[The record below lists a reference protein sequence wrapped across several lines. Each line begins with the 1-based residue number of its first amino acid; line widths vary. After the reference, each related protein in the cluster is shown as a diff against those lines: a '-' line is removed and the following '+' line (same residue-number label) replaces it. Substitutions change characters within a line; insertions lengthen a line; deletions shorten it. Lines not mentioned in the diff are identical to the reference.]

1 METNDNLALR
11 ELITAVKAGDESA
24 FVELVEL
31 YNPMLVS
38 LIRSFSFDLRDAY
51 TEACMSLYRA
61 ASSYDVEQD
70 NVTFGL
76 YAKICAE
83 RCLIDLQKREGR
95 SISSLVDNSV
105 DVDEIAVSGGVQA
118 MLEHREQ
125 TAYFLSLAKQTLS
138 DFEYD
143 VYRHWMLGYKTSDIA
158 SILEVTA
165 KAVDNA
171 KNRMWKKLRERLS
184 PEF

>member
-1 METNDNLALR
+1 MEINDKLIQR
-11 ELITAVKAGDESA
+11 ELIIAVKSGDESA
-24 FVELVEL
+24 FEKLVEL
-31 YNPMLVS
+31 YRPMMDS
-38 LIRSFSFDLRDAY
+38 LIRGFSFDVRDAFS
-51 TEACMSLYRA
+51 EACMSFYRA
-61 ASSYDVEQD
+61 VSSYDLDQD

-76 YAKICAE
+76 YAKICVE
-83 RCLIDLQKREGR
+83 RCLIDLQKSEGR
-95 SISSLVDNSV
+95 SLAHLVDNNV
-105 DVDEIAVSGGVQA
+105 DVDEIAVSGGIQT

-125 TAYFLSLAKQTLS
+125 TAHFLSIAKETLS

-184 PEF
+184 PEV